1 MKILWA
7 DDQVDVAKSFSTA
20 LDQLGAEIEY
30 VHDGNGAIERLT
42 AEAYDLLL
50 LDLAM
55 PPGRWGGLWVLEKMK
70 QLAINTSVIV
80 VSGEGG
86 QTETIQALRLGAV
99 DYVTKEQLS
108 GELPQQIMNVLANK
122 SGGIDLRQLI
132 SIGESDTLEFKSTLR
147 LNLHTAKSDSA
158 MELAVIKS
166 IAAFMN
172 TNGGRVLVGISDDG
186 NVVGIETDKFPS
198 TDKFEL
204 HFRNLVRESIG
215 VEFSDLIT
223 TGLHSVSGLKVF
235 SVLCRPSL
243 KPVYVSWKN
252 TGESQR
258 KDLFFV
264 RAGPQTESLGTKQAV
279 TYITTHFKGD

>member
-30 VHDGNGAIERLT
+30 VNDGNGAIERLT

-122 SGGIDLRQLI
+122 SGGVDLRQLI

-147 LNLHTAKSDSA
+147 LNLHTEKSDSA